1 MGVLHLDVVVMS
13 ALLVGF
19 RVAGVMLSAPLLSNP
34 GIPLPLKAGL
44 TLALTALLYP
54 VCGNQV
60 LAPGHANGI
69 EMAITE
75 TGLGLLLGL
84 AAQFVVEGAQLA
96 GQLVGF
102 QAGYSLVT
110 LLDPQTQ
117 ADTPVMST
125 FFGLLAL
132 TFFLQL
138 GVDHWLLRGLAAS
151 FSYLPAGAAPA
162 QLRAGAGLLPAAGGI
177 WLLGMRLAAPVVV
190 ATLVVDV
197 GLGFLA
203 KASPQMPILF
213 VGLSVKTFLS
223 LLVLAGALR
232 VWPQI
237 FATGFAAAAGLSER
251 LLRGVR

>member
-1 MGVLHLDVVVMS
+1 VGILHLDAMVMA
-13 ALLVGF
+13 ALLVGL
-19 RVAGVMLSAPLLSNP
+19 RVCGLMLSAPFLSNP
-34 GIPLPLKAGL
+34 GIPLPQKAGL

-54 VCGNQV
+54 VSGH
-60 LAPGHANGI
+60 LALTPDKLGWV
-69 EMAITE
+69 EMAIAE

-125 FFGLLAL
+125 FFELIALL
-132 TFFLQL
+132 FFLQL

-151 FSYLPAGAAPA
+151 FTYLPAGASLARL
-162 QLRAGAGLLPAAGGI
+162 QAGASLLQTAGGI
-177 WLLGMRLAAPVVV
+177 WLLGMQLAAPVVV
-190 ATLVVDV
+190 ATMVVDF

-213 VGLSVKTFLS
+213 IGLSMKTMLS

-237 FATGFAAAAGLSER
+237 FENRFSAAVGLGER
-251 LLRGVR
+251 LLHGVR

>member
-1 MGVLHLDVVVMS
+1 MAVLHLDVAIMAV
-13 ALLVGF
+13 LLVGL
-19 RVAGVMLSAPLLSNP
+19 RVGGLMLSAPFLSNP
-34 GIPLPLKAGL
+34 GIPLPQKAAL

-54 VCGNQV
+54 VSGHAV
-60 LAPGHANGI
+60 LAADKLGWV
-69 EMAITE
+69 EMAIAE

-125 FFGLLAL
+125 FHGLVAL
-132 TFFLQL
+132 LIFLQL

-151 FSYLPAGAAPA
+151 FTYLPAGAALA
-162 QLRAGAGLLPAAGGI
+162 RLQAGASLLQAAGGI
-177 WLLGMRLAAPVVV
+177 WLLGMQLAAPVVV
-190 ATLVVDV
+190 ATMVVDV

-213 VGLSVKTFLS
+213 VGLSIKTLLS
-223 LLVLAGALR
+223 LLVLAGALAA
-232 VWPQI
+232 WPRI
-237 FATGFAAAAGLSER
+237 FENRFTAAVGLGER
-251 LLRGVR
+251 LLHGVR

>member
-1 MGVLHLDVVVMS
+1 MDVQHLDAVVVA
-13 ALLVGF
+13 ALLVGL
-19 RVAGVMLSAPLLSNP
+19 RVTGLMLSAPFLSNP
-34 GIPLPLKAGL
+34 GIPLAQKAGL

-54 VCGNQV
+54 LGGSPV
-60 LAPGHANGI
+60 LEAGHFNWI
-69 EMAITE
+69 EMAIAE
-75 TGLGLLLGL
+75 TSLGLLLGL

-125 FFGLLAL
+125 FFEIIALL
-132 TFFLQL
+132 FFLQL

-151 FSYLPAGAAPA
+151 FTYLPAGAALA
-162 QLRAGAGLLPAAGGI
+162 RLKTGATLLQTAGGI
-177 WLLGMRLAAPVVV
+177 WVLGMQLAAPVVV
-190 ATLVVDV
+190 ATMVVDI
-197 GLGFLA
+197 GLAFLA

-213 VGLSVKTFLS
+213 IGLSVKTMLS
-223 LLVLAGALR
+223 LLVLAGALL

-237 FATGFAAAAGLSER
+237 FGDRFATAVGFGER
-251 LLRGVR
+251 LLHGVR